1 MLEKVA
7 ELIAVCE
14 EVYDIRVA
22 YNDRISL
29 GSIKQLVLQLEK
41 LCRKERV
48 VFVSG
53 TGKRKTPLQ
62 RYVEQARDYLKIMVY
77 GPAVNP
83 KIWL

>member
-1 MLEKVA
+1 MEESSIQKQARMLEKVA

-29 GSIKQLVLQLEK
+29 GTIKQLVIQLEK

-53 TGKRKTPLQ
+53 TGKKKTPLQ
-62 RYVEQARDYLKIMVY
+62 RYV
-77 GPAVNP
+77 
-83 KIWL
+83 